1 MNKPLIMMLAA
12 ASLLAG
18 CAKALPLG
26 AVGKA
31 AAQAQAL
38 KQDRRPAGPTQSAM
52 DDMTFMKMVDLDK
65 SGTLDFE
72 EFNLLGIFPAVG
84 YGIKVQPTHPTLEDV
99 QRKVFHDFDK
109 NDDNKLNAREFKEL
123 GATISSFVS
132 YKSIE
137 EVVILIDMNEDG
149 ALTLREWK
157 HLGVFGVTR
166 KTADKA
172 PKPLND
178 WLSETFDKLD
188 TNNDGQLK
196 EKEQRMVWQT
206 MWWDGK
212 PWLR

>member
-1 MNKPLIMMLAA
+1 MYKPLITLLAA
-12 ASLLAG
+12 GALLAG
-18 CAKALPLG
+18 CGKPLPMA
-26 AVGKA
+26 AVGA
-31 AAQAQAL
+31 HAGQVQAVA
-38 KQDRRPAGPTQSAM
+38 KDRRPVGPTQSAM

-65 SGTLDFE
+65 SGTLAFE
-72 EFNLLGIFPAVG
+72 EFALLGIFPAIG

-109 NDDNKLNAREFKEL
+109 NDDGKLNTREFKEL

-132 YKSIE
+132 YKSLE
-137 EVVILIDMNEDG
+137 EVVILIDMNEDS

-157 HLGVFGVTR
+157 MLGVFGVHR
-166 KTADKA
+166 KTADKG
-172 PKPLND
+172 PKSLID
-178 WLSETFDKLD
+178 WLAGTFDRLD

-212 PWLR
+212 PWLL

>member
-1 MNKPLIMMLAA
+1 MNKPLITLLAA
-12 ASLLAG
+12 VALLAG
-18 CAKALPLG
+18 CAKSLPMTATGLNAG
-26 AVGKA
+26 
-31 AAQAQAL
+31 QAQVL
-38 KQDRRPAGPTQSAM
+38 KKDRRPEGPSQSAM
-52 DDMTFMKMVDLDK
+52 DDLTFMKMVDLDA
-65 SGTLDFE
+65 SATLDFE

-123 GATISSFVS
+123 GATIASFVS

-157 HLGVFGVTR
+157 LLGVFGVTR
-166 KTADKA
+166 KTAEKA
-172 PKPLND
+172 PRPLND
-178 WLSETFDKLD
+178 WLSDTFDRLD
-188 TNNDGQLK
+188 ANNDGKLA

-212 PWLR
+212 PWLQ

>member
-1 MNKPLIMMLAA
+1 MYKPLITMLAA
-12 ASLLAG
+12 TALLAG
-18 CAKALPLG
+18 CGKPMPTSSAGTKAGP
-26 AVGKA
+26 V
-31 AAQAQAL
+31 QAL

-52 DDMTFMKMVDLDK
+52 DDMTFMKMVDLDHN
-65 SGTLDFE
+65 GALEFE
-72 EFNLLGIFPAVG
+72 EFGLLGIFPAIG

-109 NDDNKLNAREFKEL
+109 NDDNKLNTREFKEL
-123 GATISSFVS
+123 GATISSFVT

-137 EVVILIDMNEDG
+137 EVVILMDMNEDN

-157 HLGVFGVTR
+157 LLGVFGVHR
-166 KTADKA
+166 KTADKG
-172 PKPLND
+172 PKSLNE
-178 WLSETFDKLD
+178 WLTETFDRLD

-212 PWLR
+212 PWLL

>member
-1 MNKPLIMMLAA
+1 MTKPLISLLAA
-12 ASLLAG
+12 CAMLAG
-18 CAKALPLG
+18 CAKALPTHAGAQAAG
-26 AVGKA
+26 AV
-31 AAQAQAL
+31 QAL

-52 DDMTFMKMVDLDK
+52 DDMTFMKMVDLDR

-72 EFNLLGIFPAVG
+72 EFNLLGIFPAIG

-109 NDDNKLNAREFKEL
+109 NDDNALNVREFKEL
-123 GATISSFVS
+123 GATISSFTT
-132 YKSIE
+132 YKSLE

-149 ALTLREWK
+149 VLTLREWK
-157 HLGVFGVTR
+157 LLGVFGVAR
-166 KTADKA
+166 KSADKA
-172 PKPLND
+172 PRALGD
-178 WLSETFDKLD
+178 WLSDTFDRLD

-212 PWLR
+212 PWLQ